1 MNQENG
7 VLSCKYYKVNSSG
20 NLEIEGNY
28 RPASLYVTMQTDEDG
43 NVSYVFTD
51 MRGKQILTRQL
62 SDNISHDTYYIY
74 DDLDNLRFVLSPMY
88 QQKADID
95 LYAYQY
101 RYDDRGRCIYNQVH
115 QLKWTRIHK
124 RGKFLEA

>member
-62 SDNISHDTYYIY
+62 SDNISHDTYYI
-74 DDLDNLRFVLSPMY
+74 LS
-88 QQKADID
+88 
-95 LYAYQY
+95 L
-101 RYDDRGRCIYNQVH
+101 
-115 QLKWTRIHK
+115 IHI
-124 RGKFLEA
+124 